1 MPRTAVKA
9 SALAARLEADAAL
22 GATGAAEAAADD
34 AAGAATGAAV
44 VAAGAGAATAAV
56 VAAAGLQ
63 RRQRGPDNGTKL
75 TRRSLRVRQRRVRQR
90 RARQI
95 RPQRGRMPALRWRW
109 GSPRGVRST
118 GNSSRQT

>member
-75 TRRSLRVRQRRVRQR
+75 TRRSLRVRQRR
-90 RARQI
+90 ARQI